1 MTQDRTRVSIL
12 GATGSIGAST
22 LSVLAH
28 NPEDFQVVS
37 LVAQR
42 NVERLA
48 QIARQTQATLAV
60 VADERQFADLKDRLW
75 GSGVEVAAGRDAV
88 TEAAAREADVVVS
101 AITGYA
107 GLRPTLA
114 AAGTGANLAL
124 ANKEAMVAAGG
135 LVRQALDR
143 SGGQLIPVDSEHAAL
158 FQGLWGQD
166 RSAITQLILTASGG
180 PFRDWSKAEIEAA
193 TAAQA
198 LQHPNWD
205 MGAKVTIDSASMMN
219 KGLELIEAQ
228 QIFDVDHERL
238 DVIVHPQSV
247 VHSLVAYNDGGQIAQ
262 MGVPDMQTPI
272 AAALRWPRRTRTPVP
287 PLDLAQYGSLTFEPP
302 DRERFPCLAIAEAA
316 MREGGAA
323 PIMLNAA
330 NEVAVSAFL
339 DGAFTFGGIPR
350 VVEAVLSQGLGAGQG
365 QAPSGNVAPGS
376 LEEITAIDAESRARA
391 HDIVADM
398 A

>member
-262 MGVPDMQTPI
+262 LGVPDMQTPI

-302 DRERFPCLAIAEAA
+302 DRERFPCLALAEAA

-323 PIMLNAA
+323 PIILNAA

>member
-1 MTQDRTRVSIL
+1 MTEDRTRVSIL

-28 NPEDFQVVS
+28 NPEDFEVVS

-42 NVERLA
+42 NIERLA

-124 ANKEAMVAAGG
+124 ANKEAMVSAGC
-135 LVRQALDR
+135 LVRQALDQ

-158 FQGLWGQD
+158 FQALWGQD

-180 PFRDWSKAEIEAA
+180 PFRSWSKAEIEAA

-198 LQHPNWD
+198 LKHPNWD

-262 MGVPDMQTPI
+262 LGVPDMQTPI

-302 DRERFPCLAIAEAA
+302 DRERFPCLALAEAA

-330 NEVAVSAFL
+330 NEVAVGAFL
-339 DGAFTFGGIPR
+339 DGAFTFCGIPR
-350 VVEAVLSQGLGAGQG
+350 VVEAVLSQGSGAGQG
-365 QAPSGNVAPGS
+365 MAASGAGAPRS

-391 HDIVADM
+391 HDIVAEIT
-398 A
+398 

>member
-48 QIARQTQATLAV
+48 QIARQTRATLAV

-124 ANKEAMVAAGG
+124 ANKEAMVAAGA

-262 MGVPDMQTPI
+262 LGVPDMQTPI

-302 DRERFPCLAIAEAA
+302 DRERFSCLALAEAA

-330 NEVAVSAFL
+330 NEVAVGAFL

-365 QAPSGNVAPGS
+365 QALSGNAGPGS

>member
-302 DRERFPCLAIAEAA
+302 DRERFPCLALAEAA

>member
-262 MGVPDMQTPI
+262 LGVPDMQTPI

-302 DRERFPCLAIAEAA
+302 DRERFPCIALAEAA

-365 QAPSGNVAPGS
+365 QALSGNAAPGS
-376 LEEITAIDAESRARA
+376 LEEITAIDAESRSRA

>member
-1 MTQDRTRVSIL
+1 MTEDRTRVSIL

-28 NPEDFQVVS
+28 NPEDFEVVS

-48 QIARQTQATLAV
+48 QIARQTQAALAV

-75 GSGVEVAAGRDAV
+75 GTGVEVAAGRDAV
-88 TEAAAREADVVVS
+88 IEAAAREADVVVS

-135 LVRQALDR
+135 LVRQALDQ

-158 FQGLWGQD
+158 FQALWGQD

-262 MGVPDMQTPI
+262 LGVPDMQTPI

-302 DRERFPCLAIAEAA
+302 DRERFPCLALAEAA

-350 VVEAVLSQGLGAGQG
+350 VVEAVLSQGLDAGQG
-365 QAPSGNVAPGS
+365 LAASGEGAPRA

-391 HDIVADM
+391 QAIVAAM
-398 A
+398 S

>member
-1 MTQDRTRVSIL
+1 MTEDRTRVSIL

-28 NPEDFQVVS
+28 NPGGFEVVS

-48 QIARQTQATLAV
+48 QIARQTQAALAV

-114 AAGTGANLAL
+114 AAATGANLAL

-135 LVRQALDR
+135 LVRQALDQ

-158 FQGLWGQD
+158 FQALWGQD

-180 PFRDWSKAEIEAA
+180 PFRSWSKAEIESA

-198 LQHPNWD
+198 LKHPNWD

-262 MGVPDMQTPI
+262 LGVPDMQTPI

-302 DRERFPCLAIAEAA
+302 DRERFPCLALAEAA

-330 NEVAVSAFL
+330 NEVAVGAFL
-339 DGAFTFGGIPR
+339 DGAFTFCGIPR
-350 VVEAVLSQGLGAGQG
+350 VVEAVLSQGSGAGQG
-365 QAPSGNVAPGS
+365 LAASGAGAPRS

-391 HDIVADM
+391 HDIVAEIT
-398 A
+398 

>member
-302 DRERFPCLAIAEAA
+302 DRERFPCLALAEAA

-365 QAPSGNVAPGS
+365 QAPSSNVAPGS